1 MLPPP
6 PVLDAAGWAS
16 RHPLVIGIAGGS
28 GSGKTTV
35 AEALVASIDAV
46 SYIQHDAYYRDRS
59 DLAYEERTVLNYDH
73 PDALETDLLVRHLE
87 ALRAGTTIERPVY
100 DFTVHLRSEEV
111 VRVEP
116 RPIVIVEGIL
126 VLAERE
132 LRSMLDLRIYV
143 DADPDVRLARRLERD
158 MAERGRSPESV
169 IRQYLATVR
178 PMHLEF
184 VEPSKRHADI
194 IIPGGFRPGAVAT
207 VIDMIRS
214 RVSTGLSIY
223 SPT

>member
-16 RHPLVIGIAGGS
+16 RNPLIIGIAGGS

-35 AEALVASIDAV
+35 AEALVASIDGVA
-46 SYIQHDAYYRDRS
+46 YIQHDAYYRDRR
-59 DLAYEERTVLNYDH
+59 DLTYEERTVLNYDH
-73 PDALETDLLVRHLE
+73 PDSLETGLLVRHLE
-87 ALRAGTTIERPVY
+87 ELRAGKGIHRPVY
-100 DFTVHLRSEEV
+100 DFTVHLRSDQAV
-111 VRVEP
+111 QVEP
-116 RPIVIVEGIL
+116 APVVIVEGIL
-126 VLAERE
+126 VLAERD

-158 MAERGRSPESV
+158 LRERGRSPDSV
-169 IRQYLATVR
+169 LRQYLATVR

-214 RVSTGLSIY
+214 RVSGDLSIY